1 MNTSTDTAL
10 HRSLR
15 WFALGSGP
23 LKRGSDRLQVA
34 GRLVVVLAL
43 LVAPP
48 LAGAAMAVVTAQLEG
63 LGAAEA
69 SERTYADAGPLEDAP
84 EAPRAGGSGEGRE
97 GGGA

>member
-15 WFALGSGP
+15 WFTLGSGP

-48 LAGAAMAVVTAQLEG
+48 LAVAAMAVTTAQLET
-63 LGAAEA
+63 LAAAEA
-69 SERTYADAGPLEDAP
+69 AERTGHQVL
-84 EAPRAGGSGEGRE
+84 GR
-97 GGGA
+97 G